1 MNQEEKEI
9 FLLKKRLENRE
20 STISFLNEI
29 IEAQSKSI
37 DELKEKLGISK
48 ARIRE
53 LEECF
58 DQIDSLY
65 NKSCERA
72 LERLRMTKELEERI
86 NKLCDENRKL
96 QSKLDILFN
105 AFNAVSDQE
114 HDSSEDNEKERHN
127 KELSSI
133 QWKKKRLEV
142 FERYGKQCVECGST
156 DNIQVHH
163 LVYRKGR
170 HIWEYDVDE
179 LIPLCKECHQK
190 IHNDKN
196 HTLHEKYLP

>member
-37 DELKEKLGISK
+37 DELKEKLGISE

-114 HDSSEDNEKERHN
+114 HGNSEDNEKERHN